1 VARLLRFLQHTK
13 NTAKGLL
20 GGSTP
25 QLRDMRTG
33 LRTCYL
39 SFWQQQ
45 CRPKVIYIH
54 SHRMA
59 PNLADSQHAEIR
71 HMIHSKSLKADK
83 MAAVAGCSRRSICAI
98 NRNLR
103 CFGSTKAP
111 SNGGRRP
118 RSIIPLMLDALCKY
132 LEKDPG
138 KYLYEM
144 VNFLQ
149 TKFEVSVTTSS
160 VRRALDSIP

>member
-1 VARLLRFLQHTK
+1 
-13 NTAKGLL
+13 
-20 GGSTP
+20 
-25 QLRDMRTG
+25 
-33 LRTCYL
+33 
-39 SFWQQQ
+39 
-45 CRPKVIYIH
+45 
-54 SHRMA
+54 MA
-59 PNLADSQHAEIR
+59 LNLAESQHAEIR

-83 MAAVAGCSRRSICAI
+83 MAAVAGCSRRSIYAI

-111 SNGGRRP
+111 SNGGGRP
-118 RSIIPLMLDALCKY
+118 RSVTPPMLDALCKY

-149 TKFEVSVTTSS
+149 MKFEVPVTTSS
-160 VRRALDSIP
+160 VRRA